1 MTTQPGGMR
10 EEQMPLRDAVAQGVA
25 YDPARDEM
33 VEIVNLSRSRT
44 GVGGTIFISTR
55 IAAHGPRIKW
65 WPGRPERDGP
75 CLVVTLEHPPRA
87 INMGLPLRIARAGEA
102 DALAWAALNREAL
115 LRFWEDGVT
124 WMEEEVTAFLDGL
137 AKLP

>member
-1 MTTQPGGMR
+1 
-10 EEQMPLRDAVAQGVA
+10 
-25 YDPARDEM
+25 M
-33 VEIVNLSRSRT
+33 VEIVNLSRKRT
-44 GVGGTIFISTR
+44 GIDGTIFISTWM
-55 IAAHGPRIKW
+55 AAHGPRIKW

-75 CLVVTLEHPPRA
+75 CLVVTLENPSRA